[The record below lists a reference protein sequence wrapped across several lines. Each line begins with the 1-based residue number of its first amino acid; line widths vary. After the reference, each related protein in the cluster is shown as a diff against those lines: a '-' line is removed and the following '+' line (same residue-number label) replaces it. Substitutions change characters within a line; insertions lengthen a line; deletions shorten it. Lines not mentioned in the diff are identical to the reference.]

1 MICPRGVFPDVHTLY
16 LRADRL
22 LLDQCH
28 SLRLRNLCQLRP
40 RLFRVSMLA
49 CQEGSLGADRHVFT
63 YLSTATAMTLIL
75 VDNRDD
81 YDPA

>member
-1 MICPRGVFPDVHTLY
+1 MPLAPPEKSVSAETMTVRI
-16 LRADRL
+16 
-22 LLDQCH
+22 
-28 SLRLRNLCQLRP
+28 
-40 RLFRVSMLA
+40 SMLA

-63 YLSTATAMTLIL
+63 NLSTATAVTLIL